1 MDRIIINKIKCK
13 ICGDVIE
20 SKSVH
25 DYKKCSCGRVS
36 VDGGHEY
43 LKRSYKKKSD
53 YIELSVLKK
62 N

>member
-36 VDGGHEY
+36 VDGGQEY

>member
-25 DYKKCSCGRVS
+25 DYKKTVPWT
-36 VDGGHEY
+36 
-43 LKRSYKKKSD
+43 
-53 YIELSVLKK
+53 
-62 N
+62 